1 MDNKYKYTYEKTAN
15 YCYKDSDV
23 LINKLN
29 ITDEKDLYDAERG
42 LVTLRTA
49 QLNEEPIKGYF
60 DFNHLKSIHKFLF
73 QDVYRWAGDIRN
85 CNIAKQDLFCL
96 CEYIDSFANDIFG
109 RLKKEQY
116 FIKYSYEIK
125 LKKLVELFADI
136 NALHPFREGNG
147 RSQREFIEELAKI
160 NGIDL
165 NLTTVSKEDMIIA
178 SHDSINGHYEK
189 LFDIFKKNS
198 VPLSEEERIC
208 FIKLYCIKE
217 LCDTLID

>member
-116 FIKYSYEIK
+116 FIKYSYEVK

-147 RSQREFIEELAKI
+147 RSQREFIEELARI

-165 NLTTVSKEDMIIA
+165 NLTAVSKEDMIIA

>member
-1 MDNKYKYTYEKTAN
+1 MYLYLLSINFPI
-15 YCYKDSDV
+15 
-23 LINKLN
+23 LI
-29 ITDEKDLYDAERG
+29 
-42 LVTLRTA
+42 
-49 QLNEEPIKGYF
+49 
-60 DFNHLKSIHKFLF
+60 NHLKSIHKFLF

>member
-73 QDVYRWAGDIRN
+73 QDVYRWAGDSRN

-116 FIKYSYEIK
+116 FIKYSYEVK

-165 NLTTVSKEDMIIA
+165 NLTTVSKEDMIVA

>member
-29 ITDEKDLYDAERG
+29 ITNEKDLYDAERG
-42 LVTLRTA
+42 LVALRTA

>member
-208 FIKLYCIKE
+208 FIKLYCIKD

>member
-116 FIKYSYEIK
+116 FIKYSYEVK
-125 LKKLVELFADI
+125 LKKIVELFADI

>member
-73 QDVYRWAGDIRN
+73 QDVYRWAGDSRN

-165 NLTTVSKEDMIIA
+165 NLTTVSKEDMIVA

>member
-73 QDVYRWAGDIRN
+73 QDVYRWAGDSRN

-165 NLTTVSKEDMIIA
+165 NLTTISKDDMIVA

-208 FIKLYCIKE
+208 FIKLYCIKD

>member
-29 ITDEKDLYDAERG
+29 ITNEKDLYDAERG
-42 LVTLRTA
+42 LVALRTA

-73 QDVYRWAGDIRN
+73 QDIYRWAGDVRN

-96 CEYIDSFANDIFG
+96 CEYIDSFANDIFNK
-109 RLKKEQY
+109 LKKEQY
-116 FIKYSYEIK
+116 FNKYNYDVK
-125 LKKLVELFADI
+125 LEKLVELFADI

-165 NLTTVSKEDMIIA
+165 NLTTVSKDDMIVA

-189 LFDIFKKNS
+189 LLEIFKKNS
-198 VPLSEEERIC
+198 APLSEEERIY
-208 FIKLYCIKE
+208 FIKLYCVKE